1 MSLFGSL
8 LGKTGGEDGQQSVPQ
23 LLMSMFAR
31 QGGSGLQE
39 FIQKLQAGGLADAV
53 SSWIGTGENQQV
65 APEQVHQ
72 ALGDEQ
78 VSAMA
83 QQTGMDKSDLL
94 SQLAQHLPGIVDRLS
109 PNGQL
114 PNGSD
119 LLAQGMNFL
128 KSRFS

>member
-1 MSLFGSL
+1 MSLFA
-8 LGKTGGEDGQQSVPQ
+8 Q
-23 LLMSMFAR
+23 
-31 QGGSGLQE
+31 QGGNGLQA

-83 QQTGMDKSDLL
+83 QQTGMDKNDLL
-94 SQLAQHLPGIVDRLS
+94 SQLAKYLPGIIDRLS

-114 PNGSD
+114 ANGSD

>member
-8 LGKTGGEDGQQSVPQ
+8 LGKSGGEDGQQSVPQ
-23 LLMSMFAR
+23 LLMNMFSE
-31 QGGSGLQE
+31 QGGNGLQQ
-39 FIQKLQAGGLADAV
+39 FVQKLQAGGLADAV

-65 APEQVHQ
+65 APGQVHQ

-83 QQTGMDKSDLL
+83 EKTGMDKNALL
-94 SQLAQHLPGIVDRLS
+94 SQLSQHLPALIDRLS

-114 PNGSD
+114 SSGNE

>member
-8 LGKTGGEDGQQSVPQ
+8 LGKSGGEDGQQSVPQ
-23 LLMSMFAR
+23 LLLSMFSQ
-31 QGGSGLQE
+31 QGGNGLQE
-39 FIQKLQAGGLADAV
+39 FLQKLQAGGLGDAV

-83 QQTGMDKSDLL
+83 EKTGTDKNDLL
-94 SQLAQHLPGIVDRLS
+94 NQLSQHLPAIIDQLS

-114 PNGSD
+114 PSGSN
-119 LLAQGMNFL
+119 LLAQGMNLL